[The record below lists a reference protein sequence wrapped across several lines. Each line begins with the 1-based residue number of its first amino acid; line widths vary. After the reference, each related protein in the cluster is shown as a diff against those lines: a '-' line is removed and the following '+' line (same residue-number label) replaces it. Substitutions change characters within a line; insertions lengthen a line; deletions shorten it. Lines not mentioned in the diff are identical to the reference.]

1 MDVTPQL
8 IEQIEFAEKFRGYD
22 PDEVDEFLERA
33 GATIAQLANAVHE
46 ARSLAAADAR
56 AEARNEAR
64 ALIDEAVQRA
74 ERAEE
79 ELRNIPSFPVSPAE
93 LSDEEE
99 AALATRTLV
108 LAKRTADAVMAE
120 ARESAG
126 KMRDEAREAADA
138 DIADA
143 KARAEDILA
152 TAATRSEAEFGHLR
166 DKAIREI
173 NELEERRADCAHQI
187 VAAEARLA
195 QYRESLTS
203 VHATLGAIVEDPTLL
218 TAQPVEG
225 FDADVLTE
233 AREATRAVEVEA
245 PTPSVD
251 PVIGAPEA
259 RVVESSEDAE
269 QHWPEAVAAEA
280 TNANVSEDAGF
291 DGGFVGQ
298 AATVTADEAE
308 PHRSGAHVN
317 YGTGASWSEPRPAEP
332 ALPESAE
339 ERASGSWGPGSW
351 SSLTAAESAASTAD
365 EAFTAAPAE
374 ARPDSFDRGELFA
387 DSSATTE
394 TSAVEP
400 APGASGFSDF
410 PSSGLPVIGEDR
422 YARDLGEAMNRDDA
436 STDDAMTAFFEG
448 DDSQQAKRFGRRR

>member
-120 ARESAG
+120 AREAAG
-126 KMRDEAREAADA
+126 KLRDDARDAADA
-138 DIADA
+138 DIAEA
-143 KARAEDILA
+143 KDRAEEILA

-173 NELEERRADCAHQI
+173 NELEERRTDCANQI
-187 VAAEARLA
+187 VAAESRLA

-218 TAQPVEG
+218 TAQPIEG
-225 FDADVLTE
+225 FDAGVLAE
-233 AREATRAVEVEA
+233 AREGARAAEVEA
-245 PTPSVD
+245 SAPSGD
-251 PVIGAPEA
+251 PVIDAPEA
-259 RVVESSEDAE
+259 RVVEPSRTAE
-269 QHWPEAVAAEA
+269 PLPEALAPEA
-280 TNANVSEDAGF
+280 TSADPIEDTGF
-291 DGGFVGQ
+291 AGGFVGQ
-298 AATVTADEAE
+298 TVTGEEAE
-308 PHRSGAHVN
+308 SHRSGDHVN
-317 YGTGASWSEPRPAEP
+317 DGTGASWSEPRPVESTSPEP
-332 ALPESAE
+332 AE
-339 ERASGSWGPGSW
+339 ERASGDWGPGSW
-351 SSLTAAESAASTAD
+351 SSLAAAESPAPGAD

-374 ARPDSFDRGELFA
+374 DRTESFDRRELFA

-394 TSAVEP
+394 NAVVEP
-400 APGASGFSDF
+400 AAGSTGFSDF